1 MPPRPRR
8 KQIPRC
14 CPQCQVPSSGVPG
27 KQDCRRIYQSP
38 GGFRDQPGQDID
50 RSGDIVKGSRPA
62 TADLTSPAV
71 FGHADRMSRVG
82 QR

>member
-1 MPPRPRR
+1 
-8 KQIPRC
+8 
-14 CPQCQVPSSGVPG
+14 VPG

-38 GGFRDQPGQDID
+38 GGFRSQPGQDVD

-71 FGHADRMSRVG
+71 FGHADRISRVG
-82 QR
+82 QRRRERPGVGPVESRPPEAAM